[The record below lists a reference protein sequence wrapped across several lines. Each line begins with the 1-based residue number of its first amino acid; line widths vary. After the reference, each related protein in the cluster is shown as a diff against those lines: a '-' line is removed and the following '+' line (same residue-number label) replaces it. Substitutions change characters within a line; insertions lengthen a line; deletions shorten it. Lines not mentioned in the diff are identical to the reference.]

1 MTRAHVSNEGSVL
14 RPFGSVD
21 ILSFFSALSF
31 RRTRRRR
38 RVISLP
44 CHSEPSGAEGED
56 ESFPYL
62 VIPSRPEPEARTSH
76 FPTLSFRAVRSRRR
90 GRVISLPC
98 HSEPSAAEGEDER
111 GIWVFLWKC
120 ISIAPLG
127 MTKRGAT
134 QVNRTRLLQYYF
146 ARVEFRTDLTLW
158 NILFRASAQE

>member
-90 GRVISLPC
+90 GRARNLGFSLEMHIHC
-98 HSEPSAAEGEDER
+98 SARHA
-111 GIWVFLWKC
+111 K
-120 ISIAPLG
+120 
-127 MTKRGAT
+127 
-134 QVNRTRLLQYYF
+134 TR
-146 ARVEFRTDLTLW
+146 R
-158 NILFRASAQE
+158 N